1 MNNLTQIQHAALDG
15 ILDSQRRRVV
25 DRYRN
30 SDREEQLAVIRQIDS
45 LLPVLNGEQKIFWLK
60 LRENLER
67 LSNSQKSE

>member
-1 MNNLTQIQHAALDG
+1 MYNLTQTQQAAKAG

-30 SDREEQLAVIRQIDS
+30 SSREEQLAVIRQIDS
-45 LLPVLNGEQKIFWLK
+45 LLPILPEEQKIFWLK

-67 LSNSQKSE
+67 LSDSQKSE

>member
-30 SDREEQLAVIRQIDS
+30 SDSEEQLAVIRQIDS

-67 LSNSQKSE
+67 LSDSQKSV